1 MSQHSSL
8 RSGRRS
14 KQHRSVL
21 KRFERLKTLREKD
34 EWKEGGSVF
43 GIPKVKTLR
52 IKLKKEKAAEA
63 KPEEAAAAPL
73 AAPATPEK
81 GAPKAAAA
89 KPAAPAKEAAPKKEA
104 KKEK

>member
-21 KRFERLKTLREKD
+21 KRLERLKTLREKD
-34 EWKEGGSVF
+34 GWKEGESVF

-63 KPEEAAAAPL
+63 KPEEAAATTPQ
-73 AAPATPEK
+73 AAEK

-89 KPAAPAKEAAPKKEA
+89 GAKSAAPAKEAAPKKEA
-104 KKEK
+104 KK